1 MQVVFKNNP
10 GVNAQTFIHQKAKRL
25 QQNVYRLRSGKDR
38 QPPLH
43 RQGHKM
49 RLIGINKS
57 VTTTAHETLLVS
69 SSRLPRRAWEPVN
82 LLSSFPRSAWECN
95 GTSKG
100 CHAERGSQL
109 DDENAISSFPC
120 SAWERNG
127 TSKGYHAERGSQMF
141 IAYYVLPF
149 IAYCALRFIAYC
161 AGYPIHA
168 LRRAN
173 RLHSPLQYSCLC
185 VF

>member
-10 GVNAQTFIHQKAKRL
+10 GVNSQTFIHQKAKRL

-57 VTTTAHETLLVS
+57 VTTTAHKTLLVS
-69 SSRLPRRAWEPVN
+69 GSRLPRRAWEPVN
-82 LLSSFPRSAWECN
+82 LLSSFPCSAWERN

-100 CHAERGSQL
+100 YHAERGSQMFI
-109 DDENAISSFPC
+109 AYYVFSSFPC

-161 AGYPIHA
+161 A
-168 LRRAN
+168 
-173 RLHSPLQYSCLC
+173 
-185 VF
+185 

>member
-100 CHAERGSQL
+100 CHAERGSQ
-109 DDENAISSFPC
+109 
-120 SAWERNG
+120 
-127 TSKGYHAERGSQMF
+127 MF

-149 IAYCALRFIAYC
+149 IDRKST
-161 AGYPIHA
+161 
-168 LRRAN
+168 
-173 RLHSPLQYSCLC
+173 RLNSSHVKISY
-185 VF
+185 